1 MIHISIESHQ
11 PTVLVWTV
19 SVSVVIPMAEAKVAR
34 VARVEK
40 MARVAKEAKVAKV
53 ERGVKV
59 VVEPKA
65 TVANNN
71 NPDGLKVI
79 ATVVEHTDGCNAIV
93 LLATTIGWRLWRRR
107 RSHHKHNP
115 RWLYRHH
122 LPKPQPQTYQPQRR
136 GAYRSVQE

>member
-1 MIHISIESHQ
+1 VERGARGGVGKELNARV
-11 PTVLVWTV
+11 TKELAV
-19 SVSVVIPMAEAKVAR
+19 R

-59 VVEPKA
+59 MVEPKA

-93 LLATTIGWRLWRRR
+93 LLATTIGWRLWR
-107 RSHHKHNP
+107 
-115 RWLYRHH
+115 
-122 LPKPQPQTYQPQRR
+122 QRR
-136 GAYRSVQE
+136 